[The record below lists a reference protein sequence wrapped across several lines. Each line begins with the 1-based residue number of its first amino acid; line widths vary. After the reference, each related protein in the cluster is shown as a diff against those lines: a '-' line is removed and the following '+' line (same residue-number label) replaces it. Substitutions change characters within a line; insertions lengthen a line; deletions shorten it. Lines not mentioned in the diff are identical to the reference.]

1 MREPGETGIT
11 EPSEPHSQLSDEM
24 REMIA
29 GRETAMSV
37 PGTRAVR
44 LSPAIAPTQEMR
56 RQAIDE
62 IRALAR
68 EAKPLPEGVT
78 IKDLLAEGRV

>member
-11 EPSEPHSQLSDEM
+11 EPPESHSHLSDEL
-24 REMIA
+24 RELIA
-29 GRETAMSV
+29 GWEPVSTDQ
-37 PGTRAVR
+37 GT
-44 LSPAIAPTQEMR
+44 LAIGLNPVVAPTKEMR

-78 IKDLLAEGRV
+78 IRDLLAEGRV